1 MNTEI
6 TRIEQVIP
14 KLELFHQIGICYTN
28 KTLPTSAELLANKS
42 LADIEELAGEDSEA
56 SHLFAQLQYGSER
69 LGCGVKKSIIAIP
82 EPQIPYVL
90 NGTTVQVIEGGV
102 DFTNNRIRI
111 SSLDLQGTFNDKISK
126 MRFFAGLVH
135 NTEKVVC
142 DAHISIS
149 TGDTS
154 ASVLLKLANEL
165 TLQTK
170 SSIKPLLAN
179 SSFAKYRGVKA
190 DKTALLATT
199 SPTNWDFAHVTA
211 DNDFYIY
218 KNGKWLKTYI
228 GTTTP
233 TNTIIYFVQSHSGE
247 KFNKEPIALHL
258 YDKNSNLIDVAQDIS
273 TYGAGIITFDFK
285 VGGVD
290 ASTSNKCIAGVGDLE
305 DLNASQNIIDLL
317 KTRLSDIEK
326 PYIYWNTDIA
336 QYKDALI
343 PYIRNRYNPTTN
355 AQIGKD
361 LAGFFVFP
369 VVKLISGVDA
379 MDDIFFDSTGEIR
392 DGWENNAQIQL
403 VHFSTH
409 EDENAHSDDLLPKP
423 LYVKGIALQGGSII
437 NFLTSRGLGYVA
449 SLQDSFTNTSEVF
462 LYERAGNIQNISSNG
477 RYLKDA
483 FINQVRNVANL
494 PFYEQ
499 LKSNKRS
506 TNDYSTDII
515 DGNADKYPFCFEEY
529 VQENGF
535 DGYVLSSARSLTKKN
550 SALRKSNIQAI
561 KLYFGWYLNFLFKP
575 IITNKAQGISLI
587 NSVKTTIKGGIQDLS
602 KNQAENIV
610 TAEQTPIFQAEK
622 LDETLNGVTVV
633 AMTENGRN
641 VLNSKCQPFP
651 SKEMEGLNISIF
663 TTTTN

>member
-1 MNTEI
+1 MNPTI
-6 TRIEQVIP
+6 KRFEQIIP
-14 KLELFHQIGICYTN
+14 ELELFHQIGICYTN
-28 KTLPTSAELLANKS
+28 KVLPTSTELLSNKS
-42 LADIEELAGEDSEA
+42 LNDIEELTGEDSEA
-56 SHLFAQLQYGSER
+56 SHGFASLQYSNDR

-82 EPQIPYVL
+82 EPKIPYVL
-90 NGTTVQVIEGGV
+90 NGTTVQVVEGGV

-111 SSLDLQGTFNDKISK
+111 SSIDLQGTFNDKISK
-126 MRFFAGLVH
+126 MRVFGGLTH
-135 NTEKVVC
+135 NTQKVIC
-142 DAHISIS
+142 DANITIS

-154 ASVLLKLANEL
+154 AGVLLKLANEL

-170 SSIKPLLAN
+170 SSLKPLLAN
-179 SSFAKYRGVKA
+179 SSFTKYRGVKA

-211 DNDFYIY
+211 DNDYYIY

-233 TNTIIYFVQSHSGE
+233 VDTIIYFVQAHSGA
-247 KFNKEPIALHL
+247 KFNKEQVALHF
-258 YDKNSNLIDVAQDIS
+258 YDKNSNLIDVAQDITAYS
-273 TYGAGIITFDFK
+273 AGITTCDFK

-290 ASTSNKCIAGVGDLE
+290 TDTSNKCVAGVGDLE
-305 DLNASQNIIDLL
+305 DLNATENVIDLI
-317 KTRLSDIEK
+317 KKRLSDIEK

-336 QYKDALI
+336 SYKDDLVA
-343 PYIRNRYNPTTN
+343 YIRNRYNPITN

-369 VVKLISGVDA
+369 VIKPISGIDA

-392 DGWENNAQIQL
+392 SGWENNAQIQL

-409 EDENAHSDDLLPKP
+409 EDENAHSDDLLQKP

-437 NFLTSRGLGYVA
+437 NFLAARAVNYIA
-449 SLQDSFTNTSEVF
+449 SIQESFANTNEVF
-462 LYERAGNIQNISSNG
+462 LYERAGHIQNISSNG

-515 DGNADKYPFCFEEY
+515 DGNADKYPFCFQEY

-535 DGYVLSSARSLTKKN
+535 DGYALSSARSLTTKS

-561 KLYFGWYLNFLFKP
+561 KLYFGWLASFNLKP
-575 IITNKAQGISLI
+575 VITNSSQGEFKRLEVIGVIADLVKTLSNNNASDFPTATQISVLRSEKQTL
-587 NSVKTTIKGGIQDLS
+587 SVKSI
-602 KNQAENIV
+602 
-610 TAEQTPIFQAEK
+610 TADPRVI
-622 LDETLNGVTVV
+622 
-633 AMTENGRN
+633 NGRN
-641 VLNSKCQPFP
+641 IYDVKCTIFPTNELEGVELSIINLSK
-651 SKEMEGLNISIF
+651 
-663 TTTTN
+663 